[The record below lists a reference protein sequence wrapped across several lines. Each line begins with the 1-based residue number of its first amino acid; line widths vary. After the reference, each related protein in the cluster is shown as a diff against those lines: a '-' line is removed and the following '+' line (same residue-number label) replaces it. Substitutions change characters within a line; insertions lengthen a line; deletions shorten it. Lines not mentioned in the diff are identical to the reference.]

1 MEKSALPNDLA
12 SLKEMIIFLQDEV
25 ERLKELNKLLLA
37 HRFGRK
43 SEKINP
49 GQLDLQL
56 FDEPSIADSEVDLE
70 AADEELSITYKRK
83 KSGRPPLPKNLPRET
98 ITYDLSEEEK
108 VCLCGHALHYIKSEK
123 SEQID
128 YVPAKIKIIEH
139 VRPKYGCRACEGGV
153 KIAPMPKLPL
163 PKSIAAPGF
172 LANLLVSKYQDHLP
186 LYRQEQIWK
195 RIGLDIPRATMSYM
209 TLKASKLLSPL
220 VDLLRDDIIK
230 SDYAKADE
238 TPVTVLERDGKRGSF
253 GGYMWVFTSG
263 LADKRAVVF
272 KYHSSREGKVAE
284 DFLDDFKGYLQTDG
298 YSGYL
303 KFRTSANITSLGCMQ
318 HCRRKFIEIIKISGK
333 NKSGAAYI
341 AVKYIQKLYLLESK
355 AKEEKLSFD
364 EISRMRLEKSTP
376 IINEFHTWL
385 LSIQPKVPPR
395 SKLGEAIYYALNQ
408 WSTLV
413 VYLSDGRLDIDNNST
428 ERMIKP
434 FALGRKN
441 WLFSGNENGA
451 KASAIIYSLLETAKA
466 NDLEPYSYF
475 RYILTHLPYAQTDEE
490 RKILLPQYCNQN
502 LLNSLP

>member
-1 MEKSALPNDLA
+1 
-12 SLKEMIIFLQDEV
+12 
-25 ERLKELNKLLLA
+25 
-37 HRFGRK
+37 
-43 SEKINP
+43 
-49 GQLDLQL
+49 
-56 FDEPSIADSEVDLE
+56 
-70 AADEELSITYKRK
+70 
-83 KSGRPPLPKNLPRET
+83 
-98 ITYDLSEEEK
+98 
-108 VCLCGHALHYIKSEK
+108 
-123 SEQID
+123 
-128 YVPAKIKIIEH
+128 
-139 VRPKYGCRACEGGV
+139 
-153 KIAPMPKLPL
+153 
-163 PKSIAAPGF
+163 
-172 LANLLVSKYQDHLP
+172 
-186 LYRQEQIWK
+186 
-195 RIGLDIPRATMSYM
+195 
-209 TLKASKLLSPL
+209 
-220 VDLLRDDIIK
+220 
-230 SDYAKADE
+230 
-238 TPVTVLERDGKRGSF
+238 
-253 GGYMWVFTSG
+253 MWVFTSG

-341 AVKYIQKLYLLESK
+341 AVKYIQKLYFLESK

-364 EISRMRLEKSTP
+364 EISRMRIEKSTP

-466 NDLEPYSYF
+466 NELEPYSYF

-490 RKILLPQYCNQN
+490 RKNLLPQYCNQN